1 MLNAKQIFKS
11 FERGLTLIEL
21 MIVLAIIGILASLAL
36 PAYED
41 YQKRTKIADI
51 FRLVALCKT
60 EVEERQH
67 IGIAYGPY
75 EQLEC
80 AQQINNSESE
90 RGYNID
96 LWPGKI
102 TIIIDNQKFLG
113 EDGKTFILILPY
125 ALNEQGKSTYIG
137 IADGSNRKIHGWA
150 CISDYYPLTNIV
162 KSKYLPKECVIIP
175 NPGTFDGYFQAIDK
189 YILGK

>member
-1 MLNAKQIFKS
+1 MLKIKQILKLFQ
-11 FERGLTLIEL
+11 RGFTLIEL
-21 MIVLAIIGILASLAL
+21 MIVLAIIGILVTIAL

-41 YQKRTKIADI
+41 YQKRAKMADI
-51 FRLVALCKT
+51 FRLVAFCKA

-102 TIIIDNQKFLG
+102 TIIIDNQKFIG

-150 CISDYYPLTNIV
+150 CISNYYSVTNIV

-175 NPGTFDGYFQAIDK
+175 NPDTFDGYFQAIDK